1 MALKFNSFI
10 REGKMGCDD
19 ENKNIP
25 LRDRNADSSF
35 LSFLFYSSLPHPH
48 HSNFFLKHFI
58 LLTIENY
65 FLPESLKS
73 CFSL

>member
-48 HSNFFLKHFI
+48 HSNFFFE
-58 LLTIENY
+58 TFY
-65 FLPESLKS
+65 FVNNRKLFPA
-73 CFSL
+73 